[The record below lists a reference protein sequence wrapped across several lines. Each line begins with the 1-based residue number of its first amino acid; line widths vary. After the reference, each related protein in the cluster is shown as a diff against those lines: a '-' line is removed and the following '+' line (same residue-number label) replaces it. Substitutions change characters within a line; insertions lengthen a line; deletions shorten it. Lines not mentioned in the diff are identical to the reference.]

1 MFSPSVF
8 FSVLPLCLQGH
19 MVTRGTYSEL
29 QGSGL
34 DFASLLK
41 EDEDGPEEERQEVPA
56 ARCSRALSN
65 YSMSSMS
72 SLSSSRHSLMDG
84 AAVASHS
91 NNLFTFGKEF
101 VWHLHHQSKL
111 GTYLME

>member
-1 MFSPSVF
+1 
-8 FSVLPLCLQGH
+8 

-41 EDEDGPEEERQEVPA
+41 EDEDGPEDERQEAPA

-65 YSMSSMS
+65 YSVSSMS

-84 AAVASHS
+84 AAVASRS
-91 NNLFTFGKEF
+91 NSPLCFDIYTASQNLEHT
-101 VWHLHHQSKL
+101 H
-111 GTYLME
+111 

>member
-1 MFSPSVF
+1 MHVF
-8 FSVLPLCLQGH
+8 LRLSSPLCRPHQGH

-41 EDEDGPEEERQEVPA
+41 EDEDAPEEERQEAPA
-56 ARCSRALSN
+56 ARCARTLSDH
-65 YSMSSMS
+65 SVSSVS

-84 AAVASHS
+84 AAVG
-91 NNLFTFGKEF
+91 L
-101 VWHLHHQSKL
+101 
-111 GTYLME
+111 